1 MRIALFILIFI
12 LFSPFSTYCETLTIS
27 EGLRLA
33 LKEENLIK
41 IKEYEE
47 KIAAQESKIARSPL
61 LPKVEVSYG
70 RSFLSHEP
78 TAKNVLMGRPV
89 EVPISERDFY
99 TYSLSIRQLI
109 FDFFGASSLYKHRK
123 LGEEV
128 KRIETEK
135 VKNDVAL
142 QFLRYY
148 FDLKEQEKTIV
159 VLQKEV
165 ERLKAHL
172 NDAKTLY
179 QEGVITRNELLY
191 TEVLLSDAHQR
202 LINMKNLRKLTQ
214 STLNKMMGKD
224 LAQEITFE
232 EPKRMP
238 VLDQSLEE
246 YIKEAESSRFELKI
260 IQKAKDQLTYLKK
273 AKKSEMLPRFFLEG
287 KYTYTENRYQVYE
300 GIRSLTLGV
309 SLDLFEGGKTTSEL
323 KALDFEEK
331 KILAEEKKAKD
342 EIKLEVQKYYLD
354 FLNAKERIRVTE
366 NAVRQAEEN
375 LRITEIK
382 YKEGVGTGTE
392 VLDAIAALS
401 LSETNYYR
409 ALYDL
414 MRAEAGLAHAVGKS
428 LEKEYT
434 K

>member
-1 MRIALFILIFI
+1 
-12 LFSPFSTYCETLTIS
+12 
-27 EGLRLA
+27 
-33 LKEENLIK
+33 
-41 IKEYEE
+41 
-47 KIAAQESKIARSPL
+47 
-61 LPKVEVSYG
+61 
-70 RSFLSHEP
+70 
-78 TAKNVLMGRPV
+78 
-89 EVPISERDFY
+89 
-99 TYSLSIRQLI
+99 
-109 FDFFGASSLYKHRK
+109 
-123 LGEEV
+123 
-128 KRIETEK
+128 
-135 VKNDVAL
+135 
-142 QFLRYY
+142 
-148 FDLKEQEKTIV
+148 
-159 VLQKEV
+159 
-165 ERLKAHL
+165 
-172 NDAKTLY
+172 
-179 QEGVITRNELLY
+179 
-191 TEVLLSDAHQR
+191 
-202 LINMKNLRKLTQ
+202 
-214 STLNKMMGKD
+214 
-224 LAQEITFE
+224 
-232 EPKRMP
+232 
-238 VLDQSLEE
+238 
-246 YIKEAESSRFELKI
+246 
-260 IQKAKDQLTYLKK
+260 
-273 AKKSEMLPRFFLEG
+273 
-287 KYTYTENRYQVYE
+287 VYE

-323 KALDFEEK
+323 NALDFEEK